1 MDEWPKGMTEL
12 VARMFRVNRVKL
24 FYSLLRKGLT
34 SFVEINT
41 NRQLQMFR
49 AKCYASDNDAPP
61 ELFCCVED
69 ASPAKEASSPAT
81 VEATESR

>member
-1 MDEWPKGMTEL
+1 MDEWPSGMTEL

-24 FYSLLRKGLT
+24 FYSLLRKGMT

-49 AKCYASDNDAPP
+49 AKCDASDNDAP
-61 ELFCCVED
+61 ELFCVED
-69 ASPAKEASSPAT
+69 ASPAKEASSPAAK
-81 VEATESR
+81 VEATESW